1 MKVMSPLLLISWL
14 MFNTACQSSE
24 SEETMN
30 DDSST
35 YAVVENVSASGKE
48 GNYPFSVTLKS
59 PDTGCQQYADWW
71 EILSENGDL
80 IYRRILAHSHV
91 SEQPFTR
98 SGGQV
103 NISSTDVVIIRGH
116 MNTLGYGDGE
126 IAMKGSVISGFQ
138 QFTISKDFA
147 SDIEKESPQPNGCA
161 F

>member
-1 MKVMSPLLLISWL
+1 MSPLLLISWL

-48 GNYPFSVTLKS
+48 GNYTFSVTLKS

-98 SGGQV
+98 SGGSV
-103 NISSTDVVIIRGH
+103 NISATDVVIIRGH

-126 IAMKGSVISGFQ
+126 IAMKGSIISGFH

-147 SDIEKESPQPNGCA
+147 SDIEKKSPQPNGCA